1 MKKILS
7 LLLAMTLVLGL
18 LAGCGNDH
26 LYPEGMNIACKD
38 LALTIPG
45 DFADLSAEDFA
56 EDADFMFGRKTLVF
70 EGLSQAKADLQGLTL
85 AQYTDRVIRDNK
97 LSCSA
102 APTGDGYLF
111 SYEKAL
117 DNTAYTYT
125 VATYETGSYFWIL
138 QFYGPTADLTENQ
151 PEIDIILESIRKNP

>member
-1 MKKILS
+1 MGRRILIA
-7 LLLAMTLVLGL
+7 LLAAACL
-18 LAGCGNDH
+18 LAGCGNDP

-45 DFADLSAEDFA
+45 DFSDLSGEDFA
-56 EDADFMFGRKTLVF
+56 KEADFMFGRKTLVF
-70 EGLSQAKADLQGLTL
+70 EGLSQAKDDLQGLTL
-85 AQYTDRVIRDNK
+85 AQYTDRVISENK

-111 SYEKAL
+111 TYEKL
-117 DNTAYTYT
+117 REGTNYTYT
-125 VATYETGSYFWIL
+125 VATYETDSCFWIL
-138 QFYGPTADLTENQ
+138 QFYGPTAEKQENQ